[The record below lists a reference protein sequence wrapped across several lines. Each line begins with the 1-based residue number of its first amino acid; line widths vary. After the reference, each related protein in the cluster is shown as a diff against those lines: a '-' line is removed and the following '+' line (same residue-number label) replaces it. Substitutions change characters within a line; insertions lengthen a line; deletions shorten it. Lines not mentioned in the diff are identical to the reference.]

1 MPVDIRNLATGL
13 KYCGEASGLRQTYQV
28 FESRKQFVVMS
39 QARTKP
45 NAGYFNLVSKAA
57 VDHVRRGYAGRQDV
71 TAKQLTT
78 RSRTAHVK
86 NALQALNI
94 LYVLVA
100 TGAAT
105 RDDRFRNRELH
116 FNIHA
121 R

>member
-1 MPVDIRNLATGL
+1 VNIRNLAKGL
-13 KYCGEASGLRQTYQV
+13 KYCGEAAGKKQVYQV
-28 FESRKQFVVMS
+28 FESGKQYVVMS

-45 NAGYFNLVSKAA
+45 NAGYFNLVSKGA

-71 TAKQLTT
+71 TAKQLAT
-78 RSRTAHVK
+78 RSRTRHVSS
-86 NALQALNI
+86 ALQALNI

-105 RDDRFRNRELH
+105 RDDRFKDRELH